1 MPKKES
7 QLNLSEETL
16 QNMSD
21 ILKILA
27 HPLRIKLIFLLSQN
41 PSTVSDLLKLLDV
54 RQPNLSQHLTLLK
67 RVKLLKTKRE
77 GKSVYYQLAH
87 SEIKELLEK
96 INELTKEIQK

>member
-1 MPKKES
+1 MPKKE
-7 QLNLSEETL
+7 NYTALSDEAL

-27 HPLRIKLIFLLSQN
+27 HPLRIKLIFILAQN
-41 PSTVSDLLKLLDV
+41 SATVSDLLKILNV

-77 GKSVYYQLAH
+77 GKSVYYQLSH
-87 SEIKELLEK
+87 PEIRDLLES
-96 INELTKEIQK
+96 INEITKEIQR